1 MITERNDEIH
11 GNWFSCDN
19 GIIELQL
26 TVKNEEAREK
36 FLEFWN
42 TVYEDTKYGF
52 YRNGISKHYKDDN
65 FEGVLCSTNA
75 KTLECFISSLEAISN
90 KIKSNYGIPIIT
102 W

>member
-19 GIIELQL
+19 GTIELQL

-36 FLEFWN
+36 FLEFWKSYDN
-42 TVYEDTKYGF
+42 NILGN
-52 YRNGISKHYKDDN
+52 YRNGITDLYKDDN
-65 FEGVLCSTNA
+65 YQGVLCSKNQNA
-75 KTLECFISSLEAISN
+75 LDHFIKSLETISEG
-90 KIKSNYGIPIIT
+90 IKTDCGIPVFT